1 MKYKHIHSFD
11 MSPKDMI
18 KIQKQLAKE
27 VKLIHFSDE
36 PNLVSGVDLS
46 FQKDEGLAVIV
57 TMDFKKLSVID
68 VTYAVDKITLP
79 YIPGLL
85 AFRELPIFLKAWEKL
100 QIEPDIV
107 FFDGQGYAHPRR
119 MGIATHASFFIEKP
133 TIGIAKSRLIGEYE
147 EPGKKKG
154 EFTFLYHK
162 GEKIGIVLRT
172 RDNVKPVFVSPGNLV
187 DFNNALDFTY
197 HFATKYKI
205 PEITRKAH
213 LYTQSL
219 KQR

>member
-1 MKYKHIHSFD
+1 MKYKLIHSFD
-11 MSPKDMI
+11 MSPKDMV
-18 KIQKQLAKE
+18 KIQKQLSND
-27 VKLIHFSDE
+27 VKLVHFSGE
-36 PNLVSGVDLS
+36 PSLVSGVDLS

-57 TMDFKKLSVID
+57 TMDFKKLSLID
-68 VTYAVDKITLP
+68 VTYAVDKVTLP

-100 QIEPDIV
+100 QVEPDIV

-133 TIGIAKSRLIGEYE
+133 TIGIAKSKLIGEYE

-154 EFTFLYHK
+154 KFTYLYHK
-162 GEKIGIVLRT
+162 DEKIGIVLRT
-172 RDNVKPVFVSPGNLV
+172 RDNVKPIFVSPGNLV
-187 DFNNALDFTY
+187 DFDNSLDFTY